1 MFNEFPSLYF
11 PTKWAMELNYSV
23 GRPTTLV
30 NSCRV
35 HILCLADVAT
45 HAYNKTMS
53 SSSSSAIASLQL
65 DHKSRIINAKLTLP
79 SGGPCD
85 NYKRNKN
92 SSTLACPPTHV
103 LGTISPRAHN
113 SQLSWYNPS
122 GTHTQQKEQ
131 QQQQRQMLRSKP
143 INVAILNDFHTNKIS

>member
-11 PTKWAMELNYSV
+11 PTKWAMEHNYSV

-53 SSSSSAIASLQL
+53 SSAFASLQL

-103 LGTISPRAHN
+103 LGTIIPRAHN